1 MFEKFLKVSSFYGKG
16 TDRKFA
22 LLVHFCIL
30 LKMQSCG
37 KTSAIGLYI
46 KIKALFPL
54 PFPRKT
60 RLLFALF
67 GYFWQEIWRGHKSKG
82 KNQNVTY
89 PISPRRFLVNFLY
102 IFEKKKKWVRF
113 ADAEFNAEAIGTNSK
128 SQKWKTKQLV
138 RPFLIA
144 LFQDNC
150 G

>member
-67 GYFWQEIWRGHKSKG
+67 GYFWQEIMRGHKSKG

-89 PISPRRFLVNFLY
+89 PISPRRFLVKFLN
-102 IFEKKKKWVRF
+102 ISEKKNELNLLMLNLMLKRLTPILNPKN
-113 ADAEFNAEAIGTNSK
+113 EKLNS
-128 SQKWKTKQLV
+128 SY
-138 RPFLIA
+138 A
-144 LFQDNC
+144 LF
-150 G
+150 